1 MREVYPVLTDIA
13 VASKSITSLGK
24 LRPHSSIRS
33 YTLPIHAHRT
43 TPRCRVTLSALLSLV
58 GPGHCF
64 YHLLLGKTE
73 RRLPA
78 FECDVF

>member
-1 MREVYPVLTDIA
+1 MQVA
-13 VASKSITSLGK
+13 VGFSIYLS
-24 LRPHSSIRS
+24 
-33 YTLPIHAHRT
+33 
-43 TPRCRVTLSALLSLV
+43 VSALLSLV

-78 FECDVF
+78 FKCDVF